1 MKHFFYPKLAA
12 DSVRKNHRITI
23 PYILTGVLMVV
34 LFSLLAQIALDPE
47 LTSITGGATVQ
58 ATMLFGIVV
67 VGLIAVIFLFY
78 SNTFLMKNRRK
89 ELGIYNILGMSKR
102 NISRILL
109 WESLFY
115 YGIALVGGLM
125 LGQVFS
131 RLAYLALKKMLG
143 AAIPLQAVY
152 SIDVLAISALFF
164 AVVYVLLFV
173 RMLFQVRLSN
183 PIEMLRS
190 GSVGEKPPKANWLFA
205 IAGIVLL
212 GIGYWMAQT
221 IEDPIDALS
230 NFFLAVVLVIL
241 GTFLLFMA
249 VSVVVCRLLQ
259 KNKTY
264 YYKTNHF
271 ISVGTMVYRMK
282 RNGAG
287 LAFICIL
294 STMVLVTVSTTS
306 CLYFGQDRGLKELY
320 GREVQVTRTVAIDNG
335 AVLEDGQSLVEAA
348 LTENGYTISDPMTFR
363 YVKTYGYIVNRNTF
377 TLDCKTAEAQSP
389 DWQDESRRGQ
399 VVFLTADGYE
409 KMTGASVDVVQ
420 GQALW
425 DKKDKGYGTLQAL
438 DLSDGTLTLDGYGT
452 LQVQEVP
459 KEIDYNLNFGDN
471 TLYLVVSDEET
482 MVQMRLAMGEVDTA
496 ALYDAVW
503 CNTEPKT
510 EADDQLI
517 RLQESLTDRLS
528 IEDVPYAYVYSTDFQ
543 CIADRDFVAV
553 YSGIFFLGI
562 LLTFAFLIAM
572 CMIMYY
578 KQISEGYEDQARF
591 EIQRKVGMTER
602 EIRKSINSQVLTV
615 FFLPLAVAGLHVA
628 MAFHMIQKIML
639 LFNMVDI
646 HYLAVITGGTV
657 LTFAVVYC
665 IMYEITSRA
674 YYNIVKK

>member
-47 LTSITGGATVQ
+47 LTSITGGATLQ

-131 RLAYLALKKMLG
+131 KLAYLALKKMLG

-271 ISVGTMVYRMK
+271 ISIGTMVYRMK

-320 GREVQVTRTVAIDNG
+320 GREVQVN
-335 AVLEDGQSLVEAA
+335 GQSQSTMAQ
-348 LTENGYTISDPMTFR
+348 R
-363 YVKTYGYIVNRNTF
+363 WKTV
-377 TLDCKTAEAQSP
+377 S
-389 DWQDESRRGQ
+389 
-399 VVFLTADGYE
+399 
-409 KMTGASVDVVQ
+409 
-420 GQALW
+420 LW
-425 DKKDKGYGTLQAL
+425 
-438 DLSDGTLTLDGYGT
+438 
-452 LQVQEVP
+452 
-459 KEIDYNLNFGDN
+459 
-471 TLYLVVSDEET
+471 
-482 MVQMRLAMGEVDTA
+482 
-496 ALYDAVW
+496 
-503 CNTEPKT
+503 
-510 EADDQLI
+510 
-517 RLQESLTDRLS
+517 
-528 IEDVPYAYVYSTDFQ
+528 
-543 CIADRDFVAV
+543 
-553 YSGIFFLGI
+553 
-562 LLTFAFLIAM
+562 
-572 CMIMYY
+572 
-578 KQISEGYEDQARF
+578 
-591 EIQRKVGMTER
+591 
-602 EIRKSINSQVLTV
+602 
-615 FFLPLAVAGLHVA
+615 
-628 MAFHMIQKIML
+628 
-639 LFNMVDI
+639 
-646 HYLAVITGGTV
+646 
-657 LTFAVVYC
+657 
-665 IMYEITSRA
+665 
-674 YYNIVKK
+674 

>member
-47 LTSITGGATVQ
+47 LTSITGGITLQ
-58 ATMLFGIVV
+58 STMLFGIVI

-89 ELGIYNILGMSKR
+89 ELGIYNILGMSKW

-115 YGIALVGGLM
+115 YGIAVIGGLM

-131 RLAYLALKKMLG
+131 KLAYLALKKMLG
-143 AAIPLQAVY
+143 VDIPLQAVY
-152 SIDVLAISALFF
+152 SIDVIAITALFF
-164 AVVYVLLFV
+164 AIVYVLLFV

-183 PIEMLRS
+183 PIEMLHS
-190 GSVGEKPPKANWLFA
+190 GSVGEKPPKANWLLA

-221 IEDPIDALS
+221 IQDPIKALA
-230 NFFLAVVLVIL
+230 NFFLAVVLVIV

-249 VSVVVCRLLQ
+249 VSVVVCKLLQ
-259 KNKTY
+259 KNKKY
-264 YYKTNHF
+264 YYQTNHF

-320 GREVQVTRTVAIDNG
+320 GRDVQVTRTVAIDNG
-335 AVLEDGQSLVEAA
+335 AALEDGQTLVEAA
-348 LTENGYTISDPMTFR
+348 LTENGYTISNPMTFR
-363 YVKTYGYIVNRNTF
+363 YAKTYGYIVNGNTF
-377 TLDCKTAEAQSP
+377 TLDYKLAQAQETNWREESNKGRMVLLTAE
-389 DWQDESRRGQ
+389 
-399 VVFLTADGYE
+399 GYE
-409 KMTGASVDVVQ
+409 KMTGVSVDVAQ

-471 TLYLVVSDEET
+471 TLYLIVSDEDT
-482 MVQMRLAMGEVDTA
+482 MLQMRTAMGSLDTA

-503 CNTEPKT
+503 CNTEPKL
-510 EADDQLI
+510 EVGDQLTS
-517 RLQESLTDRLS
+517 LKESLTDLLQ
-528 IEDVPYAYVYSTDFQ
+528 IKDVPYAYSYSVDFR
-543 CIADRDFVAV
+543 CEDDSDFLTV

-646 HYLAVITGGTV
+646 QYLTVITIGTV
-657 LTFAVVYC
+657 LIFAVVYC
-665 IMYEITSRA
+665 IMYEITSKA

>member
-47 LTSITGGATVQ
+47 LISITGGATLQ
-58 ATMLFGIVV
+58 DTMLFGVVV

-131 RLAYLALKKMLG
+131 KLAYLALKKMLG

-205 IAGIVLL
+205 IVGIVLL

-221 IEDPIDALS
+221 IENPINALS

-249 VSVVVCRLLQ
+249 VSVVVCKLLQ

-335 AVLEDGQSLVEAA
+335 AVLEDSQSLVEAA
-348 LTENGYTISDPMTFR
+348 LTENGYTISDPITFR

-377 TLDCKTAEAQSP
+377 TLDSETAEAQSP
-389 DWQDESRRGQ
+389 DWQDESRRGR

-459 KEIDYNLNFGDN
+459 MEIDYNLNFGDN

-482 MVQMRLAMGEVDTA
+482 MVQLRLAMGEVDTA

-528 IEDVPYAYVYSTDFQ
+528 IEDVPYAYVYATDFQ

-578 KQISEGYEDQARF
+578 KQIS
-591 EIQRKVGMTER
+591 
-602 EIRKSINSQVLTV
+602 
-615 FFLPLAVAGLHVA
+615 
-628 MAFHMIQKIML
+628 
-639 LFNMVDI
+639 
-646 HYLAVITGGTV
+646 
-657 LTFAVVYC
+657 
-665 IMYEITSRA
+665 
-674 YYNIVKK
+674 

>member
-12 DSVRKNHRITI
+12 DSVRKNHRVTI

-34 LFSLLAQIALDPE
+34 LFSLLAQIAMDPE
-47 LTSITGGATVQ
+47 LTSVTGGVTLQ
-58 ATMLFGIVV
+58 TTMLFGIIV

-89 ELGIYNILGMSKR
+89 ELGIYNILGMSKG
-102 NISRILL
+102 NISKILL

-115 YGIALVGGLM
+115 FSIALIGGLM

-131 RLAYLALKKMLG
+131 KLAYLALKKMLG
-143 AAIPLQAVY
+143 VDIPLQAVY
-152 SIDVLAISALFF
+152 SIDVLMVTTAFF
-164 AVVYVLLFV
+164 AVVYLLLFV

-183 PIEMLRS
+183 PVEMLRS
-190 GSVGEKPPKANWLFA
+190 SSVGEKPPKANWLFA

-212 GIGYWMAQT
+212 GCGYWMAQT
-221 IEDPIDALS
+221 IQDPIKALS

-259 KNKTY
+259 KNKKY

-294 STMVLVTVSTTS
+294 STMVLVTVSTTT

-320 GREVQVTRTVAIDNG
+320 GRDAQVTRTVAIDNG
-335 AVLEDGQSLVEAA
+335 AVLEDGQTLVEAA
-348 LTENGYTISDPMTFR
+348 LTENGYTISDPITFR
-363 YVKTYGYIVNRNTF
+363 YAKAYGYIISGNTF
-377 TLDCKTAEAQSP
+377 TLNRETAEALEP
-389 DWQDESRRGQ
+389 DWQQESKKGRF
-399 VVFLTADGYE
+399 VLLTADGYE
-409 KMTGASVDVVQ
+409 KMTGVSVDVAQ

-425 DKKDKGYGTLQAL
+425 DKKDKGYGTLQDL

-471 TLYLVVSDEET
+471 TLYLIVSDEET
-482 MVQMRLAMGEVDTA
+482 MVQMRTAMGSLDTA

-503 CNTEPKT
+503 FNTDPKVET
-510 EADDQLI
+510 GDRLVQLKASLIDQLNI
-517 RLQESLTDRLS
+517 DDDSFA
-528 IEDVPYAYVYSTDFQ
+528 YAYAADFR
-543 CIADRDFVAV
+543 CEASSNFLTV

-562 LLTFAFLIAM
+562 LLTIAFLIAM

-646 HYLAVITGGTV
+646 QYLAVITGGTV
-657 LTFAVVYC
+657 LIFAVVYC
-665 IMYEITSRA
+665 IMYEITSKA

>member
-34 LFSLLAQIALDPE
+34 LFSLLAQIAFDPE
-47 LTSITGGATVQ
+47 LTSITGGITLQ
-58 ATMLFGIVV
+58 ATMTFGIIV

-89 ELGIYNILGMSKR
+89 ELGIYNILGMSKW
-102 NISRILL
+102 NISRILM

-115 YGIALVGGLM
+115 YAIALVGGLM

-131 RLAYLALKKMLG
+131 KLAYLALKKMLG
-143 AAIPLQAVY
+143 IDIPLQAVY

-164 AVVYVLLFV
+164 AIIYVLLFV

-190 GSVGEKPPKANWLFA
+190 SSVGEKPPKANWLFA

-212 GIGYWMAQT
+212 GVGYWMAQT
-221 IEDPIDALS
+221 IQDPIKALA
-230 NFFLAVVLVIL
+230 NFFLAVVLVIV

-249 VSVVVCRLLQ
+249 VSVVVCKLLQ
-259 KNKTY
+259 KNKKY

-320 GREVQVTRTVAIDNG
+320 GRDVQVTRAVAIDNG
-335 AVLEDGQSLVEAA
+335 DALEDGQTIVEAA
-348 LTENGYTISDPMTFR
+348 LEENGYTISNPMTFR
-363 YVKTYGYIVNRNTF
+363 YAKTYGYIVNGNTF
-377 TLDCKTAEAQSP
+377 TLDYKLAQEQEPNWREESNKGRMVLLTAE
-389 DWQDESRRGQ
+389 
-399 VVFLTADGYE
+399 GYE
-409 KMTGASVDVVQ
+409 KMTGVSVDVAQ
-420 GQALW
+420 DQALW

-471 TLYLVVSDEET
+471 TLYLIVSDEDT
-482 MVQMRLAMGEVDTA
+482 MLQMRTAMGELDTA

-503 CNTEPKT
+503 FNTEPQVEVGDKQVDLK
-510 EADDQLI
+510 ASLIDQLDI
-517 RLQESLTDRLS
+517 PNVSFAYTYAADFRCEDDSDFLT
-528 IEDVPYAYVYSTDFQ
+528 
-543 CIADRDFVAV
+543 V
-553 YSGIFFLGI
+553 YSGVFFLGI

-646 HYLAVITGGTV
+646 QYLAVITVGTV
-657 LTFAVVYC
+657 LIFVVVYC
-665 IMYEITSRA
+665 IMYEITSKA

>member
-1 MKHFFYPKLAA
+1 
-12 DSVRKNHRITI
+12 
-23 PYILTGVLMVV
+23 
-34 LFSLLAQIALDPE
+34 
-47 LTSITGGATVQ
+47 
-58 ATMLFGIVV
+58 
-67 VGLIAVIFLFY
+67 
-78 SNTFLMKNRRK
+78 
-89 ELGIYNILGMSKR
+89 
-102 NISRILL
+102 
-109 WESLFY
+109 
-115 YGIALVGGLM
+115 
-125 LGQVFS
+125 
-131 RLAYLALKKMLG
+131 
-143 AAIPLQAVY
+143 
-152 SIDVLAISALFF
+152 
-164 AVVYVLLFV
+164 
-173 RMLFQVRLSN
+173 
-183 PIEMLRS
+183 MLRS

-221 IEDPIDALS
+221 IENPINALS

-249 VSVVVCRLLQ
+249 VSVVVCKLLQ

-335 AVLEDGQSLVEAA
+335 AVLEDSQSLVEAA
-348 LTENGYTISDPMTFR
+348 LTENGYTISDPITFR

-377 TLDCKTAEAQSP
+377 TLDSETAEAQSP
-389 DWQDESRRGQ
+389 DWQDESRRGR

-459 KEIDYNLNFGDN
+459 MEIDYNLNFGDN

-482 MVQMRLAMGEVDTA
+482 MVQLRLAMGEVDTA

-528 IEDVPYAYVYSTDFQ
+528 IEDVPYAYVYATDFQ

-646 HYLAVITGGTV
+646 QYLAVITGGTV